1 MTNIR
6 SIAHH
11 LAEVLNRYSADYL
24 EARLEE
30 SQTSYITY
38 RGRELDSIGRAS
50 AIGGNVRAMV
60 KGAWGFVSFNDLNEL
75 PGRVEL
81 AVKQAQFA
89 GNNEESQLALVE
101 PVVDILST
109 KQDKNPVV
117 IPLAEKKQLLDEYN
131 DIIWH
136 TPKLQTS
143 IIGYGDSYKKVIF
156 LNSLGSYIEQDR
168 ADVTLRLTAVATEDN
183 EVQQAV
189 LSLGSRGDFS
199 LIQGLHQQVEQMA
212 QHAVELLSAPQAK
225 GEEYTSVRSGPGW
238 GLCS

>member
-1 MTNIR
+1 
-6 SIAHH
+6 
-11 LAEVLNRYSADYL
+11 
-24 EARLEE
+24 
-30 SQTSYITY
+30 
-38 RGRELDSIGRAS
+38 
-50 AIGGNVRAMV
+50 MV

-89 GNNEESQLALVE
+89 GNNEESQLAPVE

-109 KQDKNPVV
+109 NQDKNPVV

-225 GEEYTSVRSGPGW
+225 GG
-238 GLCS
+238 